1 MTVAQTIEAVKDE
14 KTSSVGTSDFDF
26 TGSERAGH
34 FVFTAAGEGPA
45 APALGA
51 STHATGGGKEVGG
64 VEADDGKT
72 RGLPSSGRSR
82 GREAPTC
89 ILCTSPRANQKV
101 VYCSLHRRAFDNIQ
115 NQSKIL
121 QRKHGMDSTEMKSY
135 EHYWVRGSTAQRHKA
150 VIQYARMF
158 LDDGAKGSGAKPS
171 RGGGR
176 KGVFDFSE
184 QYKHLFK
191 ENVVEEEDEVFWR
204 ADIECFC
211 VRLQET
217 SKWSMEQCMAEWDR
231 LLTDESTGRD
241 HGGPGGCLRLHVPP
255 NLVATSYVHKRHQR
269 VEEKVVE
276 KKKNKLHDSEEASQ
290 VCSELNVGFSKEFT
304 HGAAAAFGL
313 TAAAPSGGWH
323 DRTASGCSDH
333 ASATV
338 NVLEKIATD
347 LGVRVPPSSA
357 TSTSGPSSEHSGG
370 EGATAEPSAI
380 STAPVASVAATRI
393 EDPGVPKE
401 TKLYDVALRRTEA
414 HAKWKAEVDRKMH
427 DLSDILDEA
436 MEDGKPNKRS
446 HTCFHWGQP
455 QSENLSA

>member
-1 MTVAQTIEAVKDE
+1 MSVAQAIEAVKDE
-14 KTSSVGTSDFDF
+14 KTSSAGTSDFDF

-34 FVFTAAGEGPA
+34 FVFTAAGEGTA

-51 STHATGGGKEVGG
+51 STHATGGGKEMGG
-64 VEADDGKT
+64 VEGDDGKA
-72 RGLPSSGRSR
+72 RVLPSSGRNR

-115 NQSKIL
+115 NQSKFL
-121 QRKHGMDSTEMKSY
+121 QRKYGMDSAEMKSY

-158 LDDGAKGSGAKPS
+158 LDDGVKPGSGTKPS

-176 KGVFDFSE
+176 KGIFDFSE
-184 QYKHLFK
+184 QYKHLFR

-217 SKWSMEQCMAEWDR
+217 RKWSMEQCMAEWDR
-231 LLTDESTGRD
+231 LVNDESTGRD

-269 VEEKVVE
+269 VEEKIVE
-276 KKKNKLHDSEEASQ
+276 KKKKLHDSEEASQ

-304 HGAAAAFGL
+304 HGAATAFGL
-313 TAAAPSGGWH
+313 TAAAAPGGWH

-338 NVLEKIATD
+338 NVLEKVASD

-357 TSTSGPSSEHSGG
+357 TSTSGPSSGTSTSGPSSGG
-370 EGATAEPSAI
+370 EVAAAEPSAI
-380 STAPVASVAATRI
+380 STAPVASVAATHI
-393 EDPGVPKE
+393 EDLGVPE
-401 TKLYDVALRRTEA
+401 ESKLYDVALRRTEA

-436 MEDGKPNKRS
+436 REDGKPNIRP
-446 HTCFHWGQP
+446 HT
-455 QSENLSA
+455 A